1 MLDQLV
7 KDGKLP
13 PVEKRLPD
21 NPWVAPT
28 LEMVGKH
35 GGLMRRAYSG
45 ASDRNGPAKIVD
57 KGLVWF
63 DKSLVNKAR
72 LAESWKVNADATEW
86 SFTLRKGTKWSDGK
100 DFTTKDF
107 KWYYD
112 NWLQNKTL
120 TPAITSG
127 FWANGKPVKVATLT
141 VVDDYNFTLKY
152 VAPNPLV
159 LLLIGRASPTWNN
172 LASPGHYLAQWHMD
186 LTTDKAALEAA
197 VKKAGAADWGA
208 YMLNDRA
215 QWTMNPDLPV
225 IGAWSAKETIGKD
238 IFVMQRNPYFFGVDS
253 AGNQLPYIDQI
264 NHRIYQDA
272 NVFKLWI
279 TNGEIDFQAR
289 GVSNAAADYTNF
301 RNNETKGDYKVFKGI
316 NATHIAFQLN
326 MTTKN
331 KPLAEFF
338 SNRNVRIALNL
349 SLNRDEIN
357 ELVYSGLC
365 KPRQY
370 SPISVSPQYYEKAA
384 NAYIKYDVATANKM
398 LDTEGYKKGA
408 DGFRTYKDGTTISF
422 TMEGIDNVGTPN
434 EDATQRVIKF
444 FNAVGVKCTYKYVE
458 RSLYTTHYNAND
470 LEAANWGG
478 DRTVMPLAP
487 QAIIFRGVQIDRP
500 WALAYA
506 LWYNN
511 NQDANGVKPPDGHFI
526 LKLWDL
532 WSKIEV
538 EPDAAKQNSLFQ
550 QMLDIWA
557 EEVPCVGALGEL
569 PSFCIVKNG
578 LKNFL
583 NGFPNDDTTGDEEL
597 YNAETYTWDDPS
609 KHPIV

>member
-1 MLDQLV
+1 MASC
-7 KDGKLP
+7 P
-13 PVEKRLPD
+13 PVEKRLPE

-28 LEMVGKH
+28 LEQVGKH
-35 GGLMRRAYSG
+35 GGLMRRAYTG
-45 ASDRNGPAKIVD
+45 ASDRNGPNKMVD
-57 KGLVWF
+57 RGLVWF
-63 DKSLVNKAR
+63 DKALVNKAR
-72 LAESWKVNADATEW
+72 LAESWKVNADGTEW

-100 DFTTKDF
+100 DLTTKDF
-107 KWYYD
+107 KWFYD

-120 TPAITSG
+120 QPSITSG
-127 FWANGKPVKVATLT
+127 FWANGKPLKLATLNI
-141 VVDDYNFTLKY
+141 VDDYNFTMKY
-152 VAPNPLV
+152 SAPNPLV
-159 LLLIGRASPTWNN
+159 LLLIGRASPTWYN
-172 LASPGHYLAQWHMD
+172 LCLPGHYLAQWHAD
-186 LTTDKAALEAA
+186 LTTDKAALDAA
-197 VKKAGAADWGA
+197 VKKAGAADWGT
-208 YMLNDRA
+208 YMLNDRVL
-215 QWTMNPDLPV
+215 WTMNPDLPV
-225 IGAWSAKETIGKD
+225 IGPWMAPAPIGKD
-238 IFVMQRNPYFFGVDS
+238 IFIMTRNPYFFGVDS
-253 AGNQLPYIDQI
+253 AGNQLPYIDQV

-289 GVSNAAADYTNF
+289 GVSNASADYTNF

-316 NATHIAFQLN
+316 SASHTAMQLN

-349 SLNRDEIN
+349 SINRDEVN
-357 ELVYSGLC
+357 ELVFSGLC

-434 EDATQRVIKF
+434 EDATQRVVKF

-458 RSLYTTHYNAND
+458 RSLYTTHYTAND
-470 LEAANWGG
+470 IEAANWGG

-487 QAIIFRGVQIDRP
+487 QAIIFRGVQPDRP
-500 WALAYA
+500 WANAYG
-506 LWYNN
+506 LWFNN

-526 LKLWDL
+526 TKIWDL

-538 EPDAAKQNSLFQ
+538 EPDAAKQNALFQ
-550 QMLDIWA
+550 QILDIWA
-557 EEVPCVGALGEL
+557 EEVPCIGVLGET

-578 LKNFL
+578 LKNFV
-583 NGFPNDDTTGDEEL
+583 NGFPNDDTTGDEEV
-597 YNAETYTWDDPS
+597 YSPETYTWDDPT
-609 KHPIV
+609 KHPVA